1 MHFVKVSVVKDVKH
15 GGGQVSYTRV
25 VTFETFTFESVC
37 THEVLSHVELENK
50 TEALHR
56 DTLLCSTDGSKWD
69 EWSTVEKASASY
81 LTDLEF
87 WLGCF

>member
-1 MHFVKVSVVKDVKH
+1 MVEGRSHTPGWLHLKHSHLKV
-15 GGGQVSYTRV
+15 
-25 VTFETFTFESVC
+25 FA
-37 THEVLSHVELENK
+37 HEVLSHVELENK

-69 EWSTVEKASASY
+69 EWSTVEKTSASY